1 MYMLKNR
8 KLKIALAFFALFIC
22 LSQIQQTYAKYLDTK
37 SGDTDFNIAKWKITV
52 NNKDITEASTMSS
65 LITPVYTENENVA
78 KDVIAPGSE
87 GYFDLDIDASET
99 EVSFKYTITATS
111 SENSAVTDLK
121 ITGYSLNNN
130 SKIEVDGTSEIS
142 NQVNYNDENKS
153 LTLRVYFKW
162 LDGTGEKM
170 DNEKDTEASTS
181 GSKAKLKVSMSF
193 VQVA

>member
-1 MYMLKNR
+1 MLKNR